1 MTDVDEIKSVMNRSR
16 NELDMAMDAC
26 GPEYDQMIKNV
37 EETREDF
44 LTVWNDFKKQKT
56 NSQEFLMVSKKFAET
71 LQARKEMFVR
81 FRKIISPL
89 QSQFE
94 KTCKIFHN
102 MDENVKDE
110 SRGRSANHG

>member
-1 MTDVDEIKSVMNRSR
+1 MMVKANKYHKLNDTIRKLEQSVNNLES
-16 NELDMAMDAC
+16 
-26 GPEYDQMIKNV
+26 
-37 EETREDF
+37 
-44 LTVWNDFKKQKT
+44 VWNDFKKQKT

-94 KTCKIFHN
+94 KTCKIFQN

>member
-1 MTDVDEIKSVMNRSR
+1 MMVKVNKYHKLNDTIRKLEQSVNNLES
-16 NELDMAMDAC
+16 
-26 GPEYDQMIKNV
+26 
-37 EETREDF
+37 
-44 LTVWNDFKKQKT
+44 VWNDFKKQKT

>member
-1 MTDVDEIKSVMNRSR
+1 MMVKVNKYHKLNDTIRKLEQSVNNLES
-16 NELDMAMDAC
+16 
-26 GPEYDQMIKNV
+26 
-37 EETREDF
+37 
-44 LTVWNDFKKQKT
+44 VWNDFKKQKT

-94 KTCKIFHN
+94 KTCKIFQN
-102 MDENVKDE
+102 IDENVKDE

>member
-1 MTDVDEIKSVMNRSR
+1 MMVKVNKYHKLNDTIRKLEQSVNNLES
-16 NELDMAMDAC
+16 
-26 GPEYDQMIKNV
+26 
-37 EETREDF
+37 
-44 LTVWNDFKKQKT
+44 VWNDFKKQKT

-94 KTCKIFHN
+94 KTCKIFQN